1 MGERA
6 GFWSNPDSEETIVNP
21 IRLENVYVAA
31 LSRIDPAEDIAKSK
45 QHTPIFQRNPIAT
58 KKDAIRDAAAALG
71 ALWMTK
77 GTKPAGATTL
87 SR

>member
-1 MGERA
+1 MSRGA
-6 GFWSNPDSEETIVNP
+6 TVNP
-21 IRLENVYVAA
+21 NHLENVYVVA
-31 LSRIDPAEDIAKSK
+31 LAKIDPALAETKRK
-45 QHTPIFQRNPIAT
+45 TPIFQRNSLAA

-77 GTKPAGATTL
+77 GAKTAGAT